1 MRSVSFVFLAAAAAT
16 ILSAPALAQRA
27 KTPSSVTITNA
38 RAETLTALVVQ
49 TTEETPRV
57 VGKLA
62 KPLAGGKSQKL
73 TLNKP
78 KGCTFNVLAQFAD
91 ESEAEAEG
99 IDLCKDAK
107 IRLTE

>member
-1 MRSVSFVFLAAAAAT
+1 MRSVSFLIMAAAAAAT
-16 ILSAPALAQRA
+16 LATPALAQRA
-27 KTPSSVTITNA
+27 KTPGSVTITNA

-49 TTEETPRV
+49 TAEDSPRV
-57 VGKLA
+57 VARLT